1 MTGTDLAVILACVVM
16 FASFVVLLLAAQ
28 ALLRSLRELRDALE
42 VLQRETVPMLAD
54 LRATVIDAGAEVER
68 VDALLDAADRISSTV
83 ESASRLSYLA
93 FRAPL
98 IRLVAFARGIGR
110 AIRRLLGVDGARR
123 QRRASRRAQRR
134 RDELADRRNAA

>member
-1 MTGTDLAVILACVVM
+1 MTGTDLALVLACVVV

-28 ALLRSLRELRDALE
+28 SLLRSLRELRDALD
-42 VLQRETVPMLAD
+42 VLQRETVPLLAD

-68 VDALLDAADRISSTV
+68 IDELLDAADTIASTV

-98 IRLVAFARGIGR
+98 IRLVAFFRGVGR
-110 AIRRLLGVDGARR
+110 AARRLLGVDGARR

-134 RDELADRRNAA
+134 RDDLAERRRAA